1 MKVLHTAVEGMRII
15 EPKVF
20 ADARGF
26 FMESYNAHDF
36 DQALGSPIRFVQD
49 NHSYSTHGVLRG
61 LHYQLPPHAQGK
73 LVRVVQGE
81 VFNVGVDLRRSSASF
96 GRWVG
101 VTLSS
106 TNRRLLWLP
115 PGLAHGFLVTGDS
128 ADVLYKTTDF
138 YAPQAQRCLRWDDPA
153 LAIAWPALGRPP
165 LLAARDAEAP
175 VLADCPVFA

>member
-1 MKVLHTAVEGMRII
+1 MNVLPTAVEGMLII
-15 EPKVF
+15 EPTVF
-20 ADARGF
+20 VDERGY
-26 FMESYNAHDF
+26 FMESYNARDF
-36 DQALGSPIRFVQD
+36 DQALGAPIRFVQD
-49 NHSYSTHGVLRG
+49 NHSYSTRGVLRG

-96 GRWVG
+96 GRWAGLV
-101 VTLSS
+101 LSS
-106 TNRRLLWLP
+106 ANRRMLWLP

-153 LAIAWPALGRPP
+153 LAIEWPALGRPP
-165 LLAARDAEAP
+165 LLAARDAAAP